1 MHAESRA
8 MNERT
13 FTLDAPDGHPISVS
27 AWLPEGEPSAVIQIA
42 HGMAEHAG
50 RYTRLAHALVARG
63 WAVYANDHRGHGRSI
78 PAGQAPGHLGLDGF
92 THAASVVRA
101 LARRIEEEHPSARRI
116 LLGHSFGS
124 FLVQRL
130 LYTEPGLVSAAVL
143 SASNG
148 KPPPLAAAGRYI
160 ARLERLRLG
169 AEGKSKL
176 IDQLTFK
183 DFNRRFKPNRTD
195 FDWISS
201 DEAEVDAYRDDPMC
215 GFVLSV
221 QSWIDLL
228 DALDSL
234 TAKENLARIPRD
246 LPIYLFAGTKD
257 PVGDF
262 GRGVERLAGS
272 YRAAGLRR
280 VELRLYPGGR
290 HEMLHEKNADE
301 VIAELIAWIER
312 AIAS

>member
-1 MHAESRA
+1 MD
-8 MNERT
+8 ERS
-13 FTLDAPDGHPISVS
+13 FTLDAPDGHPIHVS
-27 AWLPEGEPSAVIQIA
+27 AWLPEGEPTVTIQIA

-50 RYTRLAHALVARG
+50 RYTRLARELCARG

-78 PAGQAPGHLGLDGF
+78 PDGEAPGHLGSDGF
-92 THAASVVRA
+92 AHAAAVVSA
-101 LARRIEEEHPSARRI
+101 LARRIEDEHPRARRV
-116 LLGHSFGS
+116 LFGHSFGS
-124 FLVQRL
+124 FLVERL
-130 LYTEPGLVSAAVL
+130 LYTEPSLAHAVVL

-148 KPPPLAAAGRYI
+148 KPPPIAAAGRYV

-169 AEGKSKL
+169 AKGKSKL
-176 IDQLTFK
+176 IDALTFK
-183 DFNRRFKPNRTD
+183 DFNRHFKPNRTD

-221 QSWIDLL
+221 QSWLDLL
-228 DALDSL
+228 DALGSL

-246 LPIYLFAGTKD
+246 LPIYIFAGTKD

-262 GRGVERLAGS
+262 GRGVERLAGA

-280 VELRLYPGGR
+280 VDLRLYEGGR

-312 AIAS
+312 ATAS

>member
-78 PAGQAPGHLGLDGF
+78 PAGQAPGHLGVDGF
-92 THAASVVRA
+92 AHAASVVRA
-101 LARRIEEEHPSARRI
+101 LARRIEAEHPSARRV

-183 DFNRRFKPNRTD
+183 DFNRRFKPNRTE

-221 QSWIDLL
+221 QSWLDLL
-228 DALDSL
+228 DALGSL

-312 AIAS
+312 AIAI